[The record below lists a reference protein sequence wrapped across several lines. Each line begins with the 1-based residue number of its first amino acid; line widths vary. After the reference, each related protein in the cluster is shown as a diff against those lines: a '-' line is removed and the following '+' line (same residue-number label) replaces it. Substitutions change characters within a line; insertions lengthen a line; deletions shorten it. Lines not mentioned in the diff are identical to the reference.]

1 MRARSIRRWIS
12 KIRKLPLH
20 PQWLVAVS
28 GEDRMLSVALGTLHG
43 RVLDIGCTDRRLAAL
58 LPSGCE
64 YIGLDYPDTAVS
76 MYHTRPDVFADARGL
91 PFPTASFQGVI
102 FKDVLEHVP
111 GPEAAL
117 REVGRVLQAGG
128 RLVLWIPFLYPIH
141 DAPHDFQ
148 RYTEHGL
155 QEYLGRYGLRVVELE
170 PVLTPMETS
179 ALLTCLALGDAAEQ
193 ILLRRLW
200 LAPLLPVLALLV
212 LSANLWG
219 KALSWLPASRFMP
232 AFYRLMAVREAA
244 GPQ

>member
-1 MRARSIRRWIS
+1 MRARLIRRWIS

-28 GEDRMLSVALGTLHG
+28 GEERMLSAALGTFHG

-58 LPSGCE
+58 LPSSCE
-64 YIGLDYPDTAVS
+64 YVGLDYPDTVVT

-102 FKDVLEHVP
+102 LKDVLEHVP
-111 GPEAAL
+111 GPEEAL
-117 REVGRVLQAGG
+117 HEAGRVLEVGG

-155 QEYLGRYGLRVVELE
+155 QEYLGRCGFKVVELK

-179 ALLTCLALGDAAEQ
+179 ALLACLALGDAAEQ

-200 LAPLLPVLALLV
+200 FAPLLPVLALLV
-212 LSANLWG
+212 LFANLWG
-219 KALSWLPASRFMP
+219 KALAWLPASRFMP
-232 AFYRLMAVREAA
+232 AFYRIIAVREAT
-244 GPQ
+244 GSR